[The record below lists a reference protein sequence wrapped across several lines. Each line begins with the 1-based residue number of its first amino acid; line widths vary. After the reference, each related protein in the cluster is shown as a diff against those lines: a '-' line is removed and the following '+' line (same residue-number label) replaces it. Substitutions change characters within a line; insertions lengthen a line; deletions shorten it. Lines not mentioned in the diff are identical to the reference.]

1 LLIEIHLIFSLGTN
15 QLKRFIMNNT
25 AYNSLKKLFLM
36 SLILF
41 AGAAFAQSSNNA
53 DLLGTTKPGVTSKP
67 ATQSTSEVKPVTT
80 FNTSAKPVANSDNTD
95 LKQKRAIAA
104 ANATTSPRKSNPTPG
119 SQADVK
125 QQIAKI
131 DAKLASNDP
140 RLTTAARAKLQA
152 RRNTLSQQLTK

>member
-1 LLIEIHLIFSLGTN
+1 
-15 QLKRFIMNNT
+15 
-25 AYNSLKKLFLM
+25 M

-80 FNTSAKPVANSDNTD
+80 FNTSAKPVANSDNAD
-95 LKQKRAIAA
+95 LKQKRAIATTNAKSSA
-104 ANATTSPRKSNPTPG
+104 AKPTVAKG

-125 QQIAKI
+125 KQIANI

-152 RRNTLSQQLTK
+152 RRNALSQQLTK

>member
-1 LLIEIHLIFSLGTN
+1 
-15 QLKRFIMNNT
+15 MNNT

-95 LKQKRAIAA
+95 LKQKRAIATTNAKSTAGKPTA
-104 ANATTSPRKSNPTPG
+104 AKG

-125 QQIAKI
+125 KQIASI

-152 RRNTLSQQLTK
+152 RRNALSQQLTK